1 MRQPIFLYRMPSQIL
16 LATHINAP
24 VERVFDIARNIDVHV
39 ESTSHTGEQAIAG
52 RTSGLIE
59 LGETVTWRAKH
70 FGVWQNLTS
79 KITEMEYPNHFTDIM
94 IEGAFKSFT
103 HEHYFYPILNQ
114 TMMRDIFTFQSP
126 GGILGDVANYL
137 FLSNYMTRLLLKR
150 NEVIK
155 QIAEGIQGNR
165 F

>member
-1 MRQPIFLYRMPSQIL
+1 MPSQIL

-24 VERVFDIARNIDVHV
+24 VENVFDIARNIDVHV
-39 ESTSHTGEQAIAG
+39 ESTKHTGEQAIAG

-70 FGVWQNLTS
+70 FGIWQNLTS
-79 KITEMEYPNHFTDIM
+79 KITEMEYPNYFTDIQV
-94 IEGAFKSFT
+94 EGTFKSFT

-114 TMMRDIFTFQSP
+114 TMMRDIFTFESP
-126 GGILGDVANYL
+126 GGIVGDAVNYL
-137 FLSNYMTRLLLKR
+137 FLSKYMTRLLLKR

-155 QIAEGIQGNR
+155 QIAEGQ
-165 F
+165 

>member
-1 MRQPIFLYRMPSQIL
+1 MPSQIL

-24 VERVFDIARNIDVHV
+24 IGKVFDIARNIDVHV
-39 ESTSHTGEQAIAG
+39 ESTKHTGEQAIAG

-59 LGETVTWRAKH
+59 LGESVTWRAKH
-70 FGVWQNLTS
+70 FGIWQTLTS

-94 IEGAFKSFT
+94 VEGTFKNFT

-114 TMMRDIFTFQSP
+114 TMMRDIFTFESP
-126 GGILGDVANYL
+126 GGIMGDIANWL

-155 QIAEGIQGNR
+155 QVAEAPSPLKG
-165 F
+165 

>member
-1 MRQPIFLYRMPSQIL
+1 MPSQIL

-24 VERVFDIARNIDVHV
+24 VEKVFDIARNIDIHI
-39 ESTSHTGEQAIAG
+39 ESTKHTGEQAIAG
-52 RTSGLIE
+52 RTGGLIE

-79 KITEMEYPNHFTDIM
+79 KITELEYPHHFTDIM
-94 IEGAFKSFT
+94 VEGAFKSFT

-114 TMMRDIFTFQSP
+114 TMMRDIFTFESP
-126 GGILGDVANYL
+126 GGIWGEVVNKL

-155 QIAEGIQGNR
+155 QYAEAAKTPSITD

>member
-1 MRQPIFLYRMPSQIL
+1 MPSQIL

-24 VERVFDIARNIDVHV
+24 IEKVFDIARNIDVHI
-39 ESTSHTGEQAIAG
+39 ESTKHTGEQAIAG

-59 LGETVTWRAKH
+59 LGESVTWRAKH
-70 FGVWQNLTS
+70 FGVWQTLTS
-79 KITEMEYPNHFTDIM
+79 KIIEMEYPNHFTDIM
-94 IEGAFKSFT
+94 VEGVFKSFT

-114 TMMRDIFTFQSP
+114 TMMRDIFTFESP
-126 GGILGDVANYL
+126 GGIVGDIANWL

-155 QIAEGIQGNR
+155 QVAEASQPPKG
-165 F
+165 

>member
-1 MRQPIFLYRMPSQIL
+1 MPSQIL

-24 VERVFDIARNIDVHV
+24 IKKVFDIVRNIDVHV
-39 ESTSHTGEQAIAG
+39 ESTKHTGEQAIAG

-70 FGVWQNLTS
+70 FGIWQNLTS
-79 KITEMEYPNHFTDIM
+79 KITEMGYPNYFTDIQV
-94 IEGAFKSFT
+94 EGAFKSFT

-114 TMMRDIFTFQSP
+114 TVMRDIFTFESP
-126 GGILGDVANYL
+126 GGLLGDAVNYL
-137 FLSNYMTRLLLKR
+137 FLSKYMTRLLLKR

-155 QIAEGIQGNR
+155 QIAEGQ
-165 F
+165 

>member
-1 MRQPIFLYRMPSQIL
+1 MQQPIFLYSMPSQIL
-16 LATHINAP
+16 LATHIKAP
-24 VERVFDIARNIDVHV
+24 VEKVFDIARNIDVHV
-39 ESTSHTGEQAIAG
+39 ESTKHTGEQAIAG

-79 KITEMEYPNHFTDIM
+79 KITEMEYPNYFTDIQV
-94 IEGAFKSFT
+94 EGAFKSFT

-114 TMMRDIFTFQSP
+114 TMMRDIFTFESP
-126 GGILGDVANYL
+126 GGILGEAVNYL
-137 FLSNYMTRLLLKR
+137 FLSKYMTRLLLKR

-155 QIAEGIQGNR
+155 QIAEGQ
-165 F
+165 